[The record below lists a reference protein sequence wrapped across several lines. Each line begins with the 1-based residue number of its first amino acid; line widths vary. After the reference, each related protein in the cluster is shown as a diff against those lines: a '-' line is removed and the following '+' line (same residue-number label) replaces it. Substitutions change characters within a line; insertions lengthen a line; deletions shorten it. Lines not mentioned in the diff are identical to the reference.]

1 MKKEL
6 PDKIEKELQV
16 RFDTQTRE
24 LETMYEEKLAQ
35 QAEETALLKKTL
47 LE

>member
-6 PDKIEKELQV
+6 PEKIEKELQV

-24 LETMYEEKLAQ
+24 LETMYEEKLDK
-35 QAEETALLKKTL
+35 QAEEMALLKKTL